1 MTKTL
6 TAAAI
11 AASLALT
18 GCVNRDAQEQ
28 AKRTEVLVK
37 DPSIVVSVMTAELTL
52 EPETLQVTGQIQA
65 EQGTDIGA
73 TLPGRITAVYVEDG
87 DMVMAGQTIAEMDR
101 RDANAAISLLESQA
115 AAARSQL
122 AQAEA
127 DAKVGP
133 LKSAAAVTGAEARLR
148 QAEARLQKLLAGS
161 RDEERLQA
169 DASVRSAESDL
180 ETAKLNMER
189 MRRLFKEGAIPKLDL
204 ETAENR
210 YENAL
215 AGFQSAL
222 QAKKIV
228 DQASRPEDIAAARE
242 DVNAAKQQLLVDKA
256 TKSLDGTYQ
265 QRVDAARANLN
276 AAEEGVRRAE
286 ITLSDLRIKAP
297 FNGRISGRPLQVGT
311 VVGPGTAVASLVGTS
326 DLTMEASVPELQV
339 PNITVGSLVSVRVDA
354 LGDYVMNGVVEAI
367 RPMASSVARQYVV
380 RIVLNDTHPDV
391 KWGMFARGEIALG
404 GATESASI
412 PAGAVIRNGESSF
425 VYLAVDGKSVRAPI
439 VPGKTE
445 SGLTKVTGLE
455 DGDQVIVKGQ
465 SVLVDGSVITI
476 EEAGGGE

>member
-286 ITLSDLRIKAP
+286 ITLSDLRIK
-297 FNGRISGRPLQVGT
+297 
-311 VVGPGTAVASLVGTS
+311 
-326 DLTMEASVPELQV
+326 
-339 PNITVGSLVSVRVDA
+339 
-354 LGDYVMNGVVEAI
+354 GDYVMNGVVEAI